1 MAQPGDEVLRSRERV
16 IEAATSLFA
25 SHGYDATTTREI
37 GRLAGLNI
45 ATVAYHVGGKRE
57 LYQTIMKR
65 AYEAE
70 RTALETAVADFLAAA
85 HDQQSTVQS
94 AQLLV
99 SRYLDFCLSHPHVPA
114 LWMRRWLSDAH
125 DIAELEERYAQPLVG
140 MVLAALAE
148 VSTAGYLDDADHEMT
163 LWTIM
168 WSIHGFCC
176 SGVLDGQG
184 RRHGVGDP
192 EAVAR
197 FRSHL
202 HLLVARLLPAGTESR

>member
-1 MAQPGDEVLRSRERV
+1 MPEPSDDATRSRERV
-16 IEAATSLFA
+16 IEAATALFA
-25 SHGYDATTTREI
+25 SHGYDGTTTREI

-70 RTALETAVADFLAAA
+70 RAALETAVTAFRAAA
-85 HDQQSTVQS
+85 RDHDTTVAA

-99 SRYLDFCLSHPHVPA
+99 SRYLDFCLAHPHVPA
-114 LWMRRWLSDAH
+114 LWMRRWLSDAS

-140 MVLAALAE
+140 MVLAALAD
-148 VSTAGYLDDADHEMT
+148 VSTAGWLADADLEMA

-176 SGVLDGQG
+176 SGVRDGQG
-184 RRHGVGDP
+184 GRRGAADP
-192 EAVAR
+192 DTVAR
-197 FRSHL
+197 FRNHL
-202 HLLVARLLPAGTESR
+202 HLLVARLLPAGTES

>member
-1 MAQPGDEVLRSRERV
+1 MSDPGDDATSRERV

-25 SHGYDATTTREI
+25 SHGYDGTTTREI

-70 RTALETAVADFLAAA
+70 RAALETAVAHFRANA
-85 HDQQSTVQS
+85 HDHQSTVKA

-99 SRYLDFCLSHPHVPA
+99 SSYLDFCLSHPHVPA
-114 LWMRRWLSDAH
+114 LWMRRWLSDAQ

-140 MVLAALAE
+140 MVLFALAE
-148 VSTAGYLDDADHEMT
+148 VSTAGYLGDADLEMA

-184 RRHGVGDP
+184 GRRGAGDTD
-192 EAVAR
+192 AVAR
-197 FRSHL
+197 FRDHL
-202 HLLVARLLPAGTESR
+202 HLLVARLLPAGTQA

>member
-1 MAQPGDEVLRSRERV
+1 MTEPGDDATRSRERV
-16 IEAATSLFA
+16 IEAATTLFA
-25 SHGYDATTTREI
+25 SHGYDGATTREI

-70 RTALETAVADFLAAA
+70 RAALETAVAGFRAAA
-85 HDQQSTVQS
+85 QDHPSTVRA

-99 SRYLDFCLSHPHVPA
+99 SQYLDFCLSHPHVPA
-114 LWMRRWLSDAH
+114 LWMRRWLSDAQ
-125 DIAELEERYAQPLVG
+125 DIAELEERYAQPLVT
-140 MVLAALAE
+140 MVLAE
-148 VSTAGYLDDADHEMT
+148 VSSAGFGDGDTDLEMA

-176 SGVLDGQG
+176 SGVLDGRGG
-184 RRHGVGDP
+184 RRGVGDP
-192 EAVAR
+192 QAVAR

-202 HLLVARLLPAGTESR
+202 LLLVARLFPAGTES